1 MNYLIPISQSVYYFI
16 SHYSPLPLIMIQ
28 FHVPCYQLHHLR
40 STNSQRSINS
50 HLSQYIYIHIYISI
64 IRCYI
69 MNICLLHKTHW
80 RCLYMSLKDI
90 TTYGFVDVPPK
101 FENFV
106 LYILELECIK
116 HLDLNPSAHLSSH
129 ICTLNLILSIKYN
142 PEKKNA
148 VLATPEMVCYLRL
161 ISSLTD

>member
-1 MNYLIPISQSVYYFI
+1 MISDTI
-16 SHYSPLPLIMIQ
+16 A
-28 FHVPCYQLHHLR
+28 HVLFTILV
-40 STNSQRSINS
+40 NVV
-50 HLSQYIYIHIYISI
+50 YIS
-64 IRCYI
+64 
-69 MNICLLHKTHW
+69 LE
-80 RCLYMSLKDI
+80 DI

-106 LYILELECIK
+106 LILDLEFVK

-148 VLATPEMVCYLRL
+148 VLATSEMVCYLRL